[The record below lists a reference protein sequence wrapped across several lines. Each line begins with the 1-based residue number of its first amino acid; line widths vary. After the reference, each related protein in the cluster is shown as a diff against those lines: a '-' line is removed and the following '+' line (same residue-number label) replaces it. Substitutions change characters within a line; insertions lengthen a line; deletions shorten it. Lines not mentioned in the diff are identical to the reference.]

1 MTPLRSLL
9 FVPADSERKL
19 ARAGGADADA
29 VILDLEDSV
38 PPDRKTAARG
48 LAREYLQNHSGQPV
62 WVRVNDLVSGELLRD
77 LAALTAVRPE
87 GIVLPKIRGPEDVAT
102 VAHYLEAL
110 EFTNAVDRP
119 IPILALVTETP
130 IAVLRMGDLASA
142 ALPRLMGIGWGA
154 EDLSAALGAGNPRLP
169 SGAWRYTYEHARS
182 QCLLAA
188 HALGIEAIDSV
199 FVDYRDAAGLADAC
213 AASRADGFT
222 GRFAIHPDQVPI
234 INQAFTAS
242 DAEFELAQ
250 RIIAAF
256 SSGAGVVSLDG
267 KMFDIPHLKAARR
280 LVSSRAGPGTRPSG
294 R

>member
-182 QCLLAA
+182 QCLLAGHRFGVRRLSRCGRARGRLRRLAGRRLHGTLRDSPGPGADHQPGVYRQRCRIRTRPA
-188 HALGIEAIDSV
+188 HHRRLFIGRRRGLARRQNVRHTAPEGCAPARELTSRP
-199 FVDYRDAAGLADAC
+199 RDA
-213 AASRADGFT
+213 T
-222 GRFAIHPDQVPI
+222 
-234 INQAFTAS
+234 
-242 DAEFELAQ
+242 
-250 RIIAAF
+250 
-256 SSGAGVVSLDG
+256 
-267 KMFDIPHLKAARR
+267 
-280 LVSSRAGPGTRPSG
+280 
-294 R
+294 